1 MLIEQSIAKQYGIL
15 PAAQGEL
22 GWAEWVK
29 LVGGLMDDT
38 PLGRVVA
45 VRSESDASLV
55 RNMPQRQKQLRTEWA
70 AFRAKR
76 DVMRMGAAGVRS
88 EMDALERMMAK
99 MFGGG

>member
-45 VRSESDASLV
+45 VRNECAV
-55 RNMPQRQKQLRTEWA
+55 CRNGRNSCAPSGRRSVQRG
-70 AFRAKR
+70 
-76 DVMRMGAAGVRS
+76 M
-88 EMDALERMMAK
+88 
-99 MFGGG
+99 

>member
-45 VRSESDASLV
+45 VLQRERREPCAQYAAMAETAAYGVGGVPCKEGCDAHG
-55 RNMPQRQKQLRTEWA
+55 R
-70 AFRAKR
+70 
-76 DVMRMGAAGVRS
+76 
-88 EMDALERMMAK
+88 
-99 MFGGG
+99 GGGAK